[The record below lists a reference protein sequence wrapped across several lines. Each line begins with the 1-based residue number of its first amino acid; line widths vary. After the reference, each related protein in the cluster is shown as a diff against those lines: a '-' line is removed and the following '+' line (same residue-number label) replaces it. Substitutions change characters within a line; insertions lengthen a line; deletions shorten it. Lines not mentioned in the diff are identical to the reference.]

1 MREEIIEIVT
11 AAAASIGINAV
22 QENPSDPDSI
32 LLPRPR
38 VDFDIG
44 DEQWIKS
51 HKRIAAYATPGDEAT
66 TRTTRTDRKSV
77 V

>member
-38 VDFDIG
+38 RSEERRVG
-44 DEQWIKS
+44 KEG
-51 HKRIAAYATPGDEAT
+51 ATRGRLRWST
-66 TRTTRTDRKSV
+66 
-77 V
+77 